1 MLRSGR
7 SKPRAAAGRAVLA
20 LQTLEG
26 REVPAGNVA
35 ASFSA
40 AGVLTLIGDNA
51 GNDVTL
57 RVTGTT
63 LTITGNAGTTINGR
77 TSVSAFAAV
86 RAVQATLNEGD
97 DALRIN
103 PTANF
108 FVPGSVGINLGSGN
122 NTLSLATAG
131 RLTLGSLGVSAGAG
145 NDTIIVAG
153 GARTGS
159 AINGNVSIGTGFGA
173 NAVALGR
180 IVVGGAV
187 SVATGDGADT
197 LTIGASTFLN
207 TFTANLGAGNDTIRI
222 AQATT
227 AVSPVDFRGLVT
239 IHAGAG
245 NDTLL
250 LGRAVTAGGGA
261 NSRVIFHGGLIA
273 GDAAGTFNH
282 SDFITAQRTGPVT
295 LIGWA

>member
-1 MLRSGR
+1 MRR
-7 SKPRAAAGRAVLA
+7 FVYSKPRAAARRAVLA

-40 AGVLTLIGDNA
+40 TGVLTLIGDNA
-51 GNDVTL
+51 SNDVTL

-86 RAVQATLNEGD
+86 RGVQATLNGGD
-97 DALRIN
+97 DVLRTD

-108 FVPGSVGINLGSGN
+108 FVPGSVGINLGLGN
-122 NTLSLATAG
+122 NALNFVTAG
-131 RLTLGSLGVSAGAG
+131 RLTLGSLGVSAGSG
-145 NDTIIVAG
+145 NDAITVAG
-153 GARTGS
+153 GLRTGS
-159 AINGNVSIGTGFGA
+159 AINGTLSIGTGTGA
-173 NAVALGR
+173 NVVALR
-180 IVVGGAV
+180 RLVVGGPAFV
-187 SVATGDGADT
+187 STGDGVDT
-197 LTIGASTFLN
+197 LAIVASTFLN
-207 TFTANLGAGNDTIRI
+207 SFTANLGAGNDAIRI
-222 AQATT
+222 AQATG

-245 NDTLL
+245 NDTLF
-250 LGRAVTAGGGA
+250 LGRAVTVGGDV

-282 SDFITAQRTGPVT
+282 SDFVTAQRTGPVT
-295 LIGWA
+295 LLGWA